1 MAEVKSGAETSP
13 KISQRNLWTYSAGGI
28 GRDMAYTLYSTF
40 LLTFILYTK
49 NLSDSQ
55 FTAISI
61 IMIICRI
68 WDAANDP
75 IMGGIIEN
83 TRTKWGKF
91 KPWILIGVLTNSAV
105 LVTLFSMRIQGWGF
119 VVFFAF
125 MYLIWDIT
133 FTMNDI
139 AYWSMLPS
147 LTSNSKDRNLLTS
160 LANVF
165 AGMGSIIAISL
176 IPLLTVGKHT
186 IGGNAVTAYSCVAAL
201 IVLCFIGGQIMT
213 VFGVKETNVSI
224 KNDESSIGLKKMLK
238 IIIGNDQLLW
248 VALVMLLYNT
258 GSAIITGL
266 GTNYIYF
273 QYGYNGSFVTTFVI
287 LFGAASGVIMLLFPV
302 LTSKFTRKTLITA
315 SIICIVFGYLA
326 IFLVSFLT
334 TSFAILCI
342 SGAFIGLGQSTIYM
356 VLTINIT
363 NTVEYN
369 EWKTGSRNEGVIFS
383 IRPLMAKMG
392 SALQSLVILVVYL
405 ALGVT
410 ETTNKISDIENAV
423 NKGLITADQKA
434 AAIEEIRLAVPANT
448 TLYMR
453 ACMVFIPIVLLMA
466 AFFVMKKKCTID
478 EVKYNEMVADIANR
492 KLAAE
497 QEASAE
503 GKENE
508 TVTVE

>member
-1 MAEVKSGAETSP
+1 MVKVNASIDPTE
-13 KISQRNLWTYSAGGI
+13 KISKRTLWTYSAGGI

-49 NLSDSQ
+49 SLSDLQ

-83 TRTKWGKF
+83 THTKWGKF
-91 KPWILIGVLTNSAV
+91 KPWIFIGVISNSIV
-105 LVTLFSMRIQGWGF
+105 LVSLFSMRLQGWGF

-139 AYWSMLPS
+139 GYWSMLPS

-165 AGMGSIIAISL
+165 AGMGSIISVSL
-176 IPLLTVGKHT
+176 IPILTVGKYT
-186 IGGNAVTAYSCVAAL
+186 IGGNTVTAYACVSIM
-201 IVLCFIGGQIMT
+201 IVCCFIGGQMMT
-213 VFGVKETNVSI
+213 VFGVQERNASTENG
-224 KNDESSIGLKKMLK
+224 EPSIGLMKMIK
-238 IIIGNDQLLW
+238 IIFNNDQLLW

-273 QYGYNGSFVTTFVI
+273 QYGYSGSFVTKFVVTFG
-287 LFGAASGVIMLLFPV
+287 LASGIIMLLFPA
-302 LTSKFTRKTLITA
+302 LSSKLTRKTLITIA
-315 SIICIVFGYLA
+315 IIMVLSGYSA
-326 IFLVSFLT
+326 IFLISFIT
-334 TSFAILCI
+334 TSYYILCVC
-342 SGAFIGLGQSTIYM
+342 GAFIGLGQSTIYM
-356 VLTINIT
+356 VLTVNIT

-369 EWKTGSRNEGVIFS
+369 EWKTGSRNEGIIFS
-383 IRPLMAKMG
+383 IRPFMAKMG
-392 SALQSLVILVVYL
+392 SALQSAVIMVVYL

-410 ETTNKISDIENAV
+410 DITNKISDAENSMY
-423 NKGLITADQKA
+423 KGLITETEKIIQIKKV
-434 AAIEEIRLAVPANT
+434 LASVPKNT

-453 ACMVFIPIVLLMA
+453 ACMVAIPIVLLLA
-466 AFFVMKKKCTID
+466 AFLVLNKKCTID
-478 EVKYNEMVADIANR
+478 EKKYNEMVADIAKR
-492 KLAAE
+492 KELEAQKAP
-497 QEASAE
+497 QEE
-503 GKENE
+503 P
-508 TVTVE
+508 VTVN